1 MSYTIERSVQS
12 LRDIE
17 EAFVY
22 IAEDNLDS
30 AVYFLVA
37 VEDSLEILSAH
48 PMIGSKR
55 LFENKKL
62 NELRIWRIKG
72 FENYVVV
79 YLPSSENKIVKILR
93 LLNVK
98 RDFELIFD

>member
-17 EAFVY
+17 EVFVY
-22 IAEDNLDS
+22 IAEGDLDR

-37 VEDSLEILSAH
+37 VEETVEILSAN
-48 PMIGSKR
+48 PLIGSKR

-62 NELRIWRIKG
+62 NDLRIWRVKG
-72 FENYVVV
+72 FENYLIV
-79 YLPSSENKIVKILR
+79 YQPLSESKVIRILR
-93 LLNVK
+93 LLNAK
-98 RDFELIFD
+98 RDFDLIFD